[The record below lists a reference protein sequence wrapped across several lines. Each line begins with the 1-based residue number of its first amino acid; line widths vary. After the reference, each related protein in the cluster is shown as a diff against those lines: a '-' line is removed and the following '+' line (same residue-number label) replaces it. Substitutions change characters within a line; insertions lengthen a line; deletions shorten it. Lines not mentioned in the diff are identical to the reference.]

1 MVLRAGTAH
10 SRKSGHA
17 VGVALK
23 PKSNPEVSTV
33 LVRCEVREDYWNMP
47 CAVCTL
53 YSPEVEGK
61 DASVVRINPTPINFR
76 ADTH

>member
-1 MVLRAGTAH
+1 MHIEITYCQGNIPTSEMVLRAGTAH

-17 VGVALK
+17 VGVALE
-23 PKSNPEVSTV
+23 PKSNPEVSAV

-53 YSPEVEGK
+53 
-61 DASVVRINPTPINFR
+61 
-76 ADTH
+76 